1 MRTVLTH
8 ALLAMCILVMG
19 CSDAATNT
27 PPNDVPVT
35 PPDGASMTE
44 GEAVYMNAVDGG
56 NVFACN
62 TCHALQEPSVDGI
75 RRVGHALGDATR
87 RPSWKN
93 GKVATMLEAVNS
105 CLSEWMNVPEPWKE
119 ADKRWQALYKW
130 LDGMGGE
137 GDAPPVN
144 IQISPPPDDLSGG
157 NPEAGQAL
165 FNQSCTMCH
174 GNNAAG
180 GCCGPP
186 LAGTGLEPDYIAL
199 RVRTS
204 GLSDSPVYDG
214 LTGGIMPF
222 WGLDRLSDDELRDVV
237 AFVSKS
243 TITPPTEDVTDPP
256 DTDAGGPPEDTAT
269 PPEDTATPPEDST
282 QPPDDTGTPIEDT
295 ATACLQTN
303 AKVGWTTTLST
314 KSHNVKGNATIV
326 DDCTIVITN
335 FFFDGSGIDVRLY
348 GAIDSN
354 FGVGF
359 AIGPQLFNFPVGY
372 DNETL
377 SFTLPEG
384 KTMDD
389 LNSISVWCVTVG
401 ISFGDGVFSAP

>member
-8 ALLAMCILVMG
+8 ALLAMCIFVMG

-137 GDAPPVN
+137 GVKVLD
-144 IQISPPPDDLSGG
+144 Q
-157 NPEAGQAL
+157 QA
-165 FNQSCTMCH
+165 
-174 GNNAAG
+174 
-180 GCCGPP
+180 
-186 LAGTGLEPDYIAL
+186 
-199 RVRTS
+199 R
-204 GLSDSPVYDG
+204 
-214 LTGGIMPF
+214 
-222 WGLDRLSDDELRDVV
+222 
-237 AFVSKS
+237 
-243 TITPPTEDVTDPP
+243 ITPSLQIEFI
-256 DTDAGGPPEDTAT
+256 AAAPE
-269 PPEDTATPPEDST
+269 
-282 QPPDDTGTPIEDT
+282 GRGV
-295 ATACLQTN
+295 
-303 AKVGWTTTLST
+303 AKVR
-314 KSHNVKGNATIV
+314 A
-326 DDCTIVITN
+326 
-335 FFFDGSGIDVRLY
+335 
-348 GAIDSN
+348 
-354 FGVGF
+354 
-359 AIGPQLFNFPVGY
+359 
-372 DNETL
+372 
-377 SFTLPEG
+377 
-384 KTMDD
+384 
-389 LNSISVWCVTVG
+389 
-401 ISFGDGVFSAP
+401 